1 MIADHAKQ
9 LTSGLMGDL
18 RQGPQT
24 YKYHILSQAEGYHWV
39 LDHEVPL
46 RTSFGSGGLRF
57 GAAASATTE
66 GAP

>member
-1 MIADHAKQ
+1 
-9 LTSGLMGDL
+9 MGDL